1 MGPMKILLTILCA
14 VIVLFAGG
22 CALILIAPSSFGGL
36 FAVPLG
42 AVIPGGIAALNVLVI
57 AALWG
62 RAKPRKA
69 VFYTLVVL
77 DALVVAGLG
86 IAWAGMGT
94 GDSELNTLAGLTI
107 GAFAAKGLLTYFYIH
122 DARE

>member
-1 MGPMKILLTILCA
+1 MKILLTILCA

-22 CALILIAPSSFGGL
+22 CALILVSPGSYGGIFTAPL
-36 FAVPLG
+36 A

-62 RAKPRKA
+62 RAKPRGG

-77 DALVVAGLG
+77 DAVVVAGLG

-94 GDSELNTLAGLTI
+94 GDSELNTLAGLTM
-107 GAFAAKGLLTYFYIH
+107 GAFAAKGLLTYFYIRE
-122 DARE
+122 ARE